1 MTSLATRAWFPL
13 AFFLAMAAGG
23 SDASWCVCRQE
34 LSDAAL
40 QKTLDYACGAGA
52 DCVPINQNGAC
63 YNPNTVKAHCS
74 YAVNSYYQRRG
85 QAQQACDFAGTAS
98 VTQQDPGANGCTY
111 PASSSAA
118 GSSSGGN
125 NGFNTGFGTGTGTG
139 MGTGATPT
147 PTTTANNPGSANPS
161 STTPTGAGII
171 GPSGNTFSPNS
182 NSRLCTSMPH
192 MPFLILHIIYIM

>member
-1 MTSLATRAWFPL
+1 MTSLATRAWVPL

-40 QKTLDYACGAGA
+40 QKTLDYACGDGA

-74 YAVNSYYQRRG
+74 YAVNSYYQKRG

-98 VTQQDPGANGCTY
+98 VTQQDPSANGCTY

-125 NGFNTGFGTGTGTG
+125 NGFNTGFGTARALNGHRSH
-139 MGTGATPT
+139 AD
-147 PTTTANNPGSANPS
+147 ADADHHRQQ
-161 STTPTGAGII
+161 
-171 GPSGNTFSPNS
+171 SGVSKSKLDDTNGH
-182 NSRLCTSMPH
+182 RDH
-192 MPFLILHIIYIM
+192 WPFREHLLPK